1 MSVRTVFLVIAG
13 VATIALSHSAV
24 IAFQAKPLTTW
35 DGVYTEEQAKRAEPL
50 YAEKCA
56 NCHGDTL
63 TGNDAPPLVGPEF
76 SANWADLN
84 LEDLNERIRLTMPA
98 DAAGTLS
105 RAQTSDVIALMLRR
119 AEMPAGKT
127 ELATTTEVLKG
138 IKFVATRPGN
148 AAAKP

>member
-1 MSVRTVFLVIAG
+1 MSVKAVSLVIAG

-50 YAEKCA
+50 YVEKCA

-84 LEDLNERIRLTMPA
+84 LNDLNERIRLTMPA

-105 RAQTSDVIALMLRR
+105 RAQVSDIIALMLKK

-127 ELATTTEVLKG
+127 ELGTAPEVLKE
-138 IKFVATRPGN
+138 IKFVSGKPAA